1 MVAAEQIPLGGF
13 LCKDKSARGCARW
26 GYWGSGVR
34 PALGAGQEDREVLQG
49 PVSAAPRGRSPPT
62 VTAKP
67 PFPVRPRT
75 DLARPGW
82 ALGARA
88 ARGGAPGA
96 APALGR
102 AGAQGAGALLALR
115 RGRRRRA
122 SGPPGAAVAPPGR
135 SRRARRRPP
144 VPLEHGLPVWRGER
158 LRRWRRP

>member
-1 MVAAEQIPLGGF
+1 MAQGNGGRTNPIKTSRQAGAPRWDCLGSRVAAHWGLARESRRCCRS
-13 LCKDKSARGCARW
+13 LCPR
-26 GYWGSGVR
+26 R
-34 PALGAGQEDREVLQG
+34 PEGDRRLLWLQ
-49 PVSAAPRGRSPPT
+49 SL
-62 VTAKP
+62 
-67 PFPVRPRT
+67 PFPSVLRT

-88 ARGGAPGA
+88 ARGGAPDA

-115 RGRRRRA
+115 RGRWRRA

-135 SRRARRRPP
+135 ARRARRRPP